1 MDILNELFTIADE
14 QKQAK
19 ALEEKKLPLSNH
31 IMEECKRQNYTIYEF
46 EKLILAMVAV
56 LEEDKKNLHRK
67 TLLFREDLGN
77 ENHSGDI

>member
-1 MDILNELFTIADE
+1 MNILSELFTIADE

-19 ALEEKKLPLSNH
+19 ALKEKVLPLYNH
-31 IMEECKRQNYTIYEF
+31 IFDECKRQNFTIYEL

-67 TLLFREDLGN
+67 TLLFRED
-77 ENHSGDI
+77 